1 MEDKRKRMEELV
13 ARLNRAGRAYYQE
26 SRELIS
32 NQEYDELYDELQ
44 GLETETGIVLANSP
58 TVHVGYEVISSLP
71 TEQHPPPM
79 LSLDKTKEVGALESW
94 LGDKEGLL
102 SWKLDGLT
110 IVLTYRDG
118 RLFKAVTRG
127 NGEIGEVITGHAR
140 VFVNDPLAIPYQG
153 ELVFRGEAVL
163 PYEDFRKIKEQTD
176 DA

>member
-1 MEDKRKRMEELV
+1 MENKRKRMEELV

-32 NQEYDELYDELQ
+32 NQEYDKLYDELQ
-44 GLETETGIVLANSP
+44 RLETETGIVLANSP

-71 TEQHPPPM
+71 KEQHPSPM

-110 IVLTYRDG
+110 DR
-118 RLFKAVTRG
+118 AVRIRTVNFLKRSPGVTASQVKSLPAMRG
-127 NGEIGEVITGHAR
+127 CSIISLCR
-140 VFVNDPLAIPYQG
+140 S
-153 ELVFRGEAVL
+153 R
-163 PYEDFRKIKEQTD
+163 RRMSW
-176 DA
+176 